1 MIDLRDTLVIAALMI
16 LELFVIIGAVQLWHS
31 CV

>member
-16 LELFVIIGAVQLWHS
+16 LELFVIIAAVQLWHG

>member
-1 MIDLRDTLVIAALMI
+1 VKELKDTLVLVVLMI
-16 LELFVIIGAVQLWHS
+16 LELFVIIGAVQMWGS